1 MGLTSGFFNSLNG
14 DRKYNAEQ
22 LSSIFD
28 GVITD
33 GVYASIGSAFMVNAT
48 TGNAIT
54 VGTGRAWINHV
65 WVSNDTILPIT
76 ASESDV
82 TKNRYDAVVIEV
94 DRSDSV
100 RAGSI
105 KIINGEGSS
114 GTPLRPTLTN
124 TDTTRQFPIAYI
136 YRPAGSTAITQ
147 DNITYNVG
155 TAECPYVASPL
166 KGHNIENIVAQWNAQ
181 FYNWFNEL
189 NVVLGED
196 VATELASR
204 VLLLENQVG
213 GSEINRDIFR
223 GKNLGTEVTANQLAV
238 IRDGSFR
245 DIFLGDYWEINGIKW
260 RIADFDYWMNI
271 GDSNETRFTSHHLVM
286 IPDSILY
293 TASMNSKPTVV
304 SNYGAEGG
312 YVSTEMYKTKL
323 ESAKSLISEAFGDKI
338 LSHREMLV
346 NRVQDANPHNTNE
359 YEYGMP
365 ERYQWCD
372 STVEI
377 PSAVMILGNSGVAWS
392 CTATN
397 SKTQLALFRSRPEFI
412 NSTGS
417 YWLRDVRY
425 GSLRNFCNITDTGVS
440 ESTSADISIG
450 VRPVF
455 AIG

>member
-65 WVSNDTILPIT
+65 WVSNDTILPIA

-82 TKNRYDAVVIEV
+82 TKNRYDAVVIEA

-114 GTPLRPTLTN
+114 GTPLHPTLTN

-181 FYNWFNEL
+181 FYNWFDEL

-204 VLLLENQVG
+204 VLLLENRVG
-213 GSEINRDIFR
+213 GSETNRNIFR
-223 GKNLGTEVTANQLAV
+223 GKNLGTEVTENQLAV

-260 RIADFDYWMNI
+260 RIADFDYWINT
-271 GDSNETRFTSHHLVM
+271 GDTMGALLTKHHIVI

-293 TASMNSKPTVV
+293 TAVMHSKGTA
-304 SNYGAEGG
+304 SSSGGLEGG
-312 YVSTEMYKTKL
+312 YMYSEMYKTNL
-323 ESAKSLISEAFGDKI
+323 RTAKTTVSNIFGDKLI
-338 LSHREMLV
+338 SHRELLV
-346 NRVQDANPHNTNE
+346 NDIMGNKNDWQIGEPWKYT
-359 YEYGMP
+359 
-365 ERYQWCD
+365 WCD

-377 PSAVMILGNSGVAWS
+377 PSSVMMLGHCGMAWS

-397 SKTQLALFRSRPEFI
+397 SKTQLSLFRSRPDFI
-412 NSTGS
+412 ISTGS
-417 YWLRDVRY
+417 YWLRDVYY
-425 GSLRNFCNITDTGVS
+425 GSITNFCNITNTGLIDC
-440 ESTSADISIG
+440 AKANASIG

>member
-94 DRSDSV
+94 DRSDNV

-114 GTPLRPTLTN
+114 GTPLHPTLTN
-124 TDTTRQFPIAYI
+124 TDMTRQFPIAYI

-147 DNITYNVG
+147 DKITYNVG

-166 KGHNIENIVAQWNAQ
+166 KGHNIENIVAQWKAQ

-213 GSEINRDIFR
+213 GSEINRNIFR
-223 GKNLGTEVTANQLAV
+223 GKNLGTELTTNQLAV

-245 DIFLGDYWEINGIKW
+245 GIFLGDYWEINGIKW
-260 RIADFDYWMNI
+260 RIADFDYWMNT

-293 TASMNSKPTVV
+293 TASMNSKPTVI
-304 SNYGAEGG
+304 SSDGLKGG
-312 YVSTEMYKTKL
+312 YTYSEMYKTKL
-323 ESAKSLISEAFGDKI
+323 ESAKSIISEAFGDKI

-346 NRVQDANPHNTNE
+346 NQVYGAKSNKP
-359 YEYGMP
+359 GMP
-365 ERYQWCD
+365 SKYQWYD

-425 GSLRNFCNITDTGVS
+425 WSLRNFCNITDTGAS
-440 ESTSADISIG
+440 ESTSVDISIG